1 MQTNPD
7 IFEIEDID
15 LPQPIA
21 QDFFRRL
28 PKDLLLTHIRAHAEI
43 LFNLG
48 VHDAE
53 LIEILWE
60 TDTVWQLPETN
71 RFIHINADNQ
81 LRMVDSI

>member
-28 PKDLLLTHIRAHAEI
+28 PKDLLLTHVKAHAEI
-43 LFNLG
+43 LIMLG

-60 TDTVWQLPETN
+60 TDSVWQLLETK
-71 RFIHINADNQ
+71 RYIHINSENQ